1 MCDCGSELI
10 PVCRYCNKDKGER
23 VSIKERITRELE
35 VIQREIDSDSD
46 QERATLEG
54 WEEALKWV
62 LNEIEKEGESN
73 E

>member
-1 MCDCGSELI
+1 M
-10 PVCRYCNKDKGER
+10 
-23 VSIKERITRELE
+23 SIKERVTRELE
-35 VIQREIDSDSD
+35 IVQREIDSDDD

-62 LNEIEKEGESN
+62 LNEIEGESN

>member
-1 MCDCGSELI
+1 MIRDTIQTEL
-10 PVCRYCNKDKGER
+10 DR
-23 VSIKERITRELE
+23 VQI
-35 VIQREIDSDSD
+35 EIDSDDD

>member
-1 MCDCGSELI
+1 M
-10 PVCRYCNKDKGER
+10 
-23 VSIKERITRELE
+23 SIKERVTQELE
-35 VIQREIDSDSD
+35 NVRQEIDNDDD

-62 LNEIEKEGESN
+62 LNEIEGEGESN